1 MKKVLLL
8 NLCLLLVAT
17 SQLFAQNHTVTGKV
31 TAKEDGLPLPGVSV
45 IVKGTTNGTQTDV
58 SGKYSL
64 TVPDGAQLTF
74 SFLGYT
80 QQTLTVSGNTLN
92 VVLVASSQQ
101 LGEVVVTGALGL
113 TRTRNQ
119 QSYAAQQVSGD
130 EVSKQR
136 SSNFINGLSGKIAGL
151 DIKQNNTLGGSTNV
165 VIRGVKS
172 IYGNNQAL
180 FVIDGVP
187 IDNTNTNNA
196 HGAGLGG
203 VMASQNTGQGGYD
216 YGTPAADIN
225 PDDIE
230 DITVLKG
237 AGATALYG
245 SRGSNGVILIT
256 TKKAKKGLG
265 IVINS
270 TITDNSADK
279 STLPKYQT
287 QYGEG
292 YSTGFIS
299 APGLFNDPNAQVAP
313 TGDDASNGT
322 AFDPNL
328 KVYQWDAFV
337 PGLANYGKATPWVAA
352 KNNPNSFFINSLS
365 TNNSVMVTNGGDNG
379 TFKLGYTRSD
389 ERDDVPGTLYIKNK
403 IDFGA
408 TYNINSKLSVG
419 ANVNYTNQNSKS
431 GEGTGYD
438 GTNSDNRNVMTGFR
452 QWWGLNNDIKEL
464 KQAYDLHPDLNTT
477 WNMADPT
484 SGKTGPAYWNNPYFV
499 VLHNYNT
506 ATRNRYLGNVN
517 ATYKATSWLSFT
529 GRVSLDSYADFDE
542 ERYDKGSIGV
552 PYYSRYNKDF
562 HETNFDLYANFDKN
576 FGSDFSLK
584 GLLGTNIRKDY
595 LNSIEAETNNGLV
608 IPGIYA
614 LSNTVSSPLPA
625 IELQQKSE
633 VDGVFADA
641 TLTWK
646 KLFSVEGTIR
656 RDVSSTLPEGHNAYW
671 YPSVSGGFI
680 FSELL
685 KNLDWLSY
693 GKLRANYAE
702 VGSDAP
708 AYRVLDTYNI
718 SPPFDGNPVAIQNL
732 LKNNLSLRPERTR
745 SAEAGLELDFFK
757 SRLHLDGSYY
767 VTKTIDQLIPVNVS
781 TATGYTSYF
790 QNAGT
795 VQNKGIEISISGT
808 PIATQNFNWKITVNW
823 SANRNKVLNLY
834 KDGSGNEAQD
844 LLIAGFQNGE
854 SINAPLNQPYGIIR
868 GTDYTYNSKGQKIV
882 DANGEYVINES
893 SNNNIGNTNPKWV
906 GGINNQFT
914 LFKNFHVSFLI
925 DFRKGGDIFSN
936 DLAYGLD
943 DGLYQLTTYTNDL
956 GNSVRAPLTND
967 SKSGGFIRPGVTST
981 GAPNTVRVDGSA
993 YGEWGNGAGLLPL
1006 KAFVYDGGFIKLREA
1021 LIGYDLPS
1029 SVLGKLG
1036 PVKGVTFQLIGHNL
1050 WIIHKNI
1057 PYSDPED
1064 GLTAGNIQGV
1074 QEGSYPTVRTIAF
1087 NLKLRF

>member
-1 MKKVLLL
+1 MKKILLL
-8 NLCLLLVAT
+8 NLCLFLVAT
-17 SQLFAQNHTVTGKV
+17 TQLFAQNHTVTGKV

-45 IVKGTTNGTQTDV
+45 SIKGTTNGTQTDV
-58 SGKYSL
+58 NGKYSL
-64 TVPDGAQLTF
+64 TVPDGAQLSF
-74 SFLGYT
+74 SFLGYSV
-80 QQTLTVSGNTLN
+80 QTLAVNGNTLN
-92 VVLVASSQQ
+92 VALVASSQQ
-101 LGEVVVTGALGL
+101 LGEVVVTGALGI

-136 SSNFINGLSGKIAGL
+136 SSNFIAGLSGKVAGL

-165 VIRGVKS
+165 VIRGIKS

-187 IDNTNTNNA
+187 VDNTNTNES

-203 VMASQNTGQGGYD
+203 VMAAQNTGQGGYD
-216 YGTPAADIN
+216 YGSPAADIN

-230 DITVLKG
+230 SITVLKG
-237 AGATALYG
+237 AGSTALYG

-292 YSTGFIS
+292 YSKGFIQ

-313 TGDDASNGT
+313 TGDDSSNGT

-328 KVYQWDAFV
+328 KIYQWDAFV

-352 KNNPNSFFINSLS
+352 KNNPTSFFINSLS
-365 TNNSVMVTNGGDNG
+365 TNNSILITNGGDNG
-379 TFKLGYTRSD
+379 SFKLGYTRSD
-389 ERDDVPGTLYIKNK
+389 DRDDVPGTYYIKNK

-408 TYNINSKLSVG
+408 TYNITPKLSVG
-419 ANVNYTNQNSKS
+419 ANVNYTNQNNKT

-438 GTNSDNRNVMTGFR
+438 GTNADNRNVMTGFR

-464 KQAYDLHPDLNTT
+464 KQAYDLHPNLNTT
-477 WNMADPT
+477 WNMRDPA
-484 SGKTGPAYWNNPYFV
+484 SGDTTPAYWNNPYFV
-499 VLHNYNT
+499 VLHNYAT

-517 ATYKATSWLSFT
+517 ASYKATPWLTFT
-529 GRVSLDSYADFDE
+529 GRVSLDSYNDFDE
-542 ERYDKGSIGV
+542 ERYDSGSIGT
-552 PYYSRYNKDF
+552 PYYSRFNKEF
-562 HETNFDLYANFDKN
+562 NQTNFDLYANVDKN
-576 FGSDFSLK
+576 FGSDFNLK

-595 LNSIEAETNNGLV
+595 ISSIEAETNNGLV
-608 IPGIYA
+608 IPGFYS
-614 LSNTVSSPLPA
+614 LSNTVSAPVPA
-625 IELQQKSE
+625 SEVLQKSE
-633 VDGVFADA
+633 VDGVYADA

-646 KLFSVEGTIR
+646 KLFNLEGTIR
-656 RDVSSTLPEGHNAYW
+656 RDVSSTLPGGANSYW

-685 KNLDWLSY
+685 KNLPWLSY
-693 GKLRANYAE
+693 GKIRANYAE
-702 VGSDAP
+702 VGSDAL
-708 AYRVLDTYNI
+708 AYRINDTYLFNT
-718 SPPFDGNPVAIQNL
+718 PFNGNATTIQST
-732 LKNNLSLRPERTR
+732 LKNNPNLKPERTR
-745 SAEAGLELDFFK
+745 STEAGLELDFFH
-757 SRLHLDGSYY
+757 SRLHFDGSYY
-767 VTKTIDQLIPVNVS
+767 VTKTMDELIPTNVS
-781 TATGYTSYF
+781 TATGYFNYYL
-790 QNAGT
+790 NAGA
-795 VQNKGIEISISGT
+795 VQNKGVEISVSGT
-808 PIATQNFNWKITVNW
+808 PVASPNFNWKITVNW
-823 SANRNKVLNLY
+823 SANRNKVVELF
-834 KDGSGNEAQD
+834 KDGSGNESKD
-844 LLIAGFQNGE
+844 LLLAGFQNGE
-854 SINAPLNQPYGIIR
+854 SLNAPLNQPYGIIR

-893 SNNNIGNTNPKWV
+893 SNNNIGNTNAKWI
-906 GGINNQFT
+906 GGINNEFT
-914 LFKNFHVSFLI
+914 LFKNVHVSFLI
-925 DFRKGGDIFSN
+925 DFRHGGDIFSN

-956 GNSVRAPLTND
+956 GHSVRAPL
-967 SKSGGFIRPGVTST
+967 SAGGGFIRPGVTAT

-1006 KAFVYDGGFIKLREA
+1006 KAFVYDGSFIKLREA

-1029 SVLGKLG
+1029 SVLNKLG

-1064 GLTAGNIQGV
+1064 GLSAGNLQGI

-1087 NLKLRF
+1087 NLKLKF